1 MVEHLLRDLHLWVID
16 FEGVTPKGR
25 PMEPTE
31 IAVQEVFA
39 GSSSEE
45 TSFSRLVA
53 LRDESLFRAFDAEQT
68 GISLDDLRG
77 AASVGEVYAELEHHI
92 PQIDAFVAHHAP
104 VDRALLHRYPEF
116 IPRLRNV
123 PFLDT
128 VKLARALVPGL
139 ESYSLDSVG
148 AALGCELP
156 LHRHRALPD
165 VRLTVEVLL
174 RLLALVKTCHPQV
187 RTVEALQA
195 LSKAIETKDVSAD
208 QLRLF

>member
-1 MVEHLLRDLHLWVID
+1 MVSREIGGLHLWVID
-16 FEGVTPKGR
+16 FEGVTPRGR

-31 IAVQEVFA
+31 VAVQEVFA
-39 GSSSEE
+39 GNSSEE
-45 TSFSRLVA
+45 TSFSRLIA
-53 LRDESLFRAFDAEQT
+53 LGDESFFRPFDAEQT

-77 AASVGEVYAELEHHI
+77 AASVGDVYAKLEHHI

-104 VDRALLHRYPEF
+104 VDRSLLHRYPEF
-116 IPRLRNV
+116 IPRLRAI

-148 AALGCELP
+148 TALGCEIP

-174 RLLALVKTCHPQV
+174 QLLEMVKARRPDV
-187 RTVEALQA
+187 RTVDNLQA
-195 LSKAIETKDVSAD
+195 LSKTATVTSEN
-208 QLRLF
+208 QLRLL